1 MRPTRLASGA
11 ALALV
16 AAMTPAAALG
26 HAGLESSSPAAGDTL
41 ATAPS
46 AVTLV
51 FDGELGPDGTG
62 FTVAGPDG
70 VVVGEGELD
79 LTVAERNQVSGGV
92 EITQPGIYLVAW
104 TVVAA
109 DGHEEEGDFVF
120 TFASTAEPPN
130 TAVSPA
136 DPRLPLTLGL
146 VLLLIAVGSAA
157 WRLLRARP

>member
-1 MRPTRLASGA
+1 MRPTRLAIGA

-16 AAMTPAAALG
+16 AAMTPIAALG

-62 FTVAGPDG
+62 FTVTGPHG
-70 VVVGEGELD
+70 AVVGEGELD
-79 LTVAERNQVSGGV
+79 LTVAERNQVSGVV

-104 TVVAA
+104 TIVAA

-120 TFASTAEPPN
+120 TFAATAEPPN
-130 TAVSPA
+130 TAVTPA
-136 DPRLPLTLGL
+136 DPHWPLTLG
-146 VLLLIAVGSAA
+146 VMLLLIGVWSGA
-157 WRLLRARP
+157 WRVRRARP